1 MERKF
6 DEIGKQ
12 LVHNS
17 NTMSRIERDMA
28 NKIDH
33 NTTEIIEIKKVASIT
48 AEKADAATADIAELK
63 EENKNLRSDLS
74 RMADELK
81 NQGTNISK
89 VTVSHLDMR
98 WAKNN
103 ILTKI
108 IQKLSIYLY
117 SVLHHNHSDS
127 GHTV

>member
-1 MERKF
+1 MSDDKYFTFMERKF

-17 NTMSRIERDMA
+17 ATMSRIERDMA

-89 VTVSHLDMR
+89 VTVSHLDSMR
-98 WAKNN
+98 RRYRK
-103 ILTKI
+103 
-108 IQKLSIYLY
+108 
-117 SVLHHNHSDS
+117 
-127 GHTV
+127 